1 SRWRRARAA
10 RAPLPEPP
18 EAPVEVRGPLE
29 HASTETAQMNLC
41 PPIPR
46 STLPVIAVT
55 PLAPAETAPVIPPAP

>member
-1 SRWRRARAA
+1 M
-10 RAPLPEPP
+10 
-18 EAPVEVRGPLE
+18 RGPLE

-55 PLAPAETAPVIPPAP
+55 PPAAAETAPVIPPAP